1 MPSAKE
7 SADGRKVYFQRTA
20 NQFVEYELATG
31 KETVVFETGQNL
43 PCLRRSSWKLR
54 FGARQGRI
62 LQQNTARL
70 SYHTGNDNWPDIF
83 LY

>member
-7 SADGRKVYFQRTA
+7 SADGRKVYFQRNA

-43 PCLRRSSWKLR
+43 PLPASQRWKLR

-62 LQQNTARL
+62 LQ
-70 SYHTGNDNWPDIF
+70 
-83 LY
+83 

>member
-20 NQFVEYELATG
+20 NQFVEYELATS

-43 PCLRRSSWKLR
+43 PLPAAQQLETR
-54 FGARQGRI
+54 FGGRQGGI
-62 LQQNTARL
+62 LQ
-70 SYHTGNDNWPDIF
+70 
-83 LY
+83 